1 MFSAKFKQI
10 CSDLLPRKWWWNSRF
25 QRLSGL
31 LVSVVFA
38 HTIIG
43 HHLLN
48 VHWPTFQA
56 KIAYPGLSVCT
67 WLSIPR
73 CLLWIW
79 RNISALM
86 LFGTIRRV
94 SLKRSPSTA
103 ATLSRNDQWGLAS
116 VGTCCLVSGHLFVT
130 MVRTACNSAS
140 SLVSFLNSSYRSSET
155 ERTRFI
161 YWKASYPS
169 FSALGTAALLRVSA
183 TICLFQG
190 MYRTST
196 S

>member
-25 QRLSGL
+25 ERLSGL

-67 WLSIPR
+67 WLSQMPLVNLTKHFSSHAFWDYQASFFEEKSIYCCNFISKWPVGSCFGR
-73 CLLWIW
+73 NLLLSIWSPIRHHGTNCLQLSIQFGFFFEFF
-79 RNISALM
+79 IS
-86 LFGTIRRV
+86 
-94 SLKRSPSTA
+94 
-103 ATLSRNDQWGLAS
+103 
-116 VGTCCLVSGHLFVT
+116 
-130 MVRTACNSAS
+130 
-140 SLVSFLNSSYRSSET
+140 
-155 ERTRFI
+155 
-161 YWKASYPS
+161 
-169 FSALGTAALLRVSA
+169 LLRD
-183 TICLFQG
+183 
-190 MYRTST
+190 R
-196 S
+196 